1 VITRALN
8 GPGTD
13 DPAEI
18 LSVLAARYHG
28 RFAAEHDGG
37 ADAPYGDRRDSD
49 VVAADPGSAEH
60 VIAGWPGR
68 T

>member
-1 VITRALN
+1 MIAHALN
-8 GPGTD
+8 GYQTD

-18 LSVLAARYHG
+18 LRVLSARFQA
-28 RFAAEHDGG
+28 RFAAENDPGTEAPSSDLG
-37 ADAPYGDRRDSD
+37 ADAAL
-49 VVAADPGSAEH
+49 AADLGSAEH

>member
-1 VITRALN
+1 MIAHALN
-8 GPGTD
+8 GPDTD

-18 LSVLAARYHG
+18 LRVLPARFHA

-37 ADAPYGDRRDSD
+37 GSARYGDRGDD
-49 VVAADPGSAEH
+49 AALAADLGSAEH